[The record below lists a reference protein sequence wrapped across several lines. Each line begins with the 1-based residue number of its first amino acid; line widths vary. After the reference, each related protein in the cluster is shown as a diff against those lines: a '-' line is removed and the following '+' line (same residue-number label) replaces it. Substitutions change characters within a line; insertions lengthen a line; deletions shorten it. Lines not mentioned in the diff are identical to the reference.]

1 MLFIPDNTFN
11 AVISH
16 AALYHIPREK
26 QCHTLKELV
35 RVTVQGGHIWIGWNG
50 LHDPD
55 ECSWWGTHF
64 FISPDVEDES
74 SLGSQKVVDLNILS
88 EDKLFLDADWNKENV
103 GKDFFKRN
111 VLSVYN
117 SYSLVISVK

>member
-1 MLFIPDNTFN
+1 
-11 AVISH
+11 
-16 AALYHIPREK
+16 
-26 QCHTLKELV
+26 
-35 RVTVQGGHIWIGWNG
+35 

>member
-1 MLFIPDNTFN
+1 M
-11 AVISH
+11 
-16 AALYHIPREK
+16 
-26 QCHTLKELV
+26 
-35 RVTVQGGHIWIGWNG
+35 
-50 LHDPD
+50 HDPD

-103 GKDFFKRN
+103 GKDFQEMFFR
-111 VLSVYN
+111 YN
-117 SYSLVISVK
+117 SYSLLISVK